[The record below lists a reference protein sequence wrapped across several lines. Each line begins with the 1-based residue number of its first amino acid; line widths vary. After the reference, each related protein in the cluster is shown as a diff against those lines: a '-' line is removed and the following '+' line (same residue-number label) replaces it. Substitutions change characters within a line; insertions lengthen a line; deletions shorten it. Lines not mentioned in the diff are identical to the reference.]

1 MHGAEHTIPETAGN
15 GPAAGPA
22 RRPPVLCIQHR
33 DYSEVERL
41 LAALD
46 TPLRHCVSGQEAIGI
61 ARLTPL
67 SCVITPLQLP
77 DMSAATLIESLHDV
91 ARGLAVI
98 VLVDNPEVSEAVTV
112 MRCGAHAVVDSRILS
127 TGLFH
132 HLAPLLRDR

>member
-1 MHGAEHTIPETAGN
+1 
-15 GPAAGPA
+15 
-22 RRPPVLCIQHR
+22 VLCVQHR
-33 DYSEVERL
+33 EHAEIERL

-46 TPLRHCVSGQEAIGI
+46 TPLKHCVTGHEAIGI
-61 ARLTPL
+61 ARAMAL

-77 DMSAATLIESLHDV
+77 DMSAATLIESLHDA

-98 VLVDNPEVSEAVTV
+98 VIVDNPAVSEAVTV

-132 HLAPLLRDR
+132 HLAPLLGDR